1 MQPHP
6 AANLFP
12 LITGEDFEALK
23 ADIRAN
29 GQLEPIWTYQGQI
42 LDGRNRYRACV
53 DLGLE
58 PLTREWNGEGSL
70 VQFVL
75 SLNLHRRHLSSSQR
89 AVVALEVLPMLEE
102 EARARQSAAGGDNRD
117 KALDKLFYQA
127 VERGPQSIDT
137 AAQLVG
143 TNRQY
148 VSDAKA
154 IATKAPELLEQVKEG
169 TLTLPEAKRELKA
182 QALEAKRAEELKPEP
197 PIPAASRFNP
207 QPGDVWRLGQHTLH
221 CGDYFG
227 FPHVAADALIT
238 DPPYGIDY
246 DPSWKKADGSDSDFR
261 KIEGDGQEFDPR
273 PFLDYP
279 TVLLFGANYYTQHLP
294 QGGWLCWDKR
304 TKDELDSMFG
314 SPFELAWYRSVN
326 TNRRAIM
333 VRVLHGGVINA
344 DSEKGLGD
352 RRSHPTQKPVMVFTE
367 IINQLTQ
374 PGDIILEPFAGSGTT
389 LIACERTK
397 RICMAYEIDME
408 YCKVILSRYE
418 AETGETPWLVSSE

>member
-1 MQPHP
+1 MQTHKVASIFPMMS
-6 AANLFP
+6 AEEYSNL
-12 LITGEDFEALK
+12 LEDIK
-23 ADIRAN
+23 QN
-29 GQLEPIWTYQGQI
+29 GQREPIWTYQGQI
-42 LDGRNRYRACV
+42 IDGRNRYRACEE
-53 DLGLE
+53 LGIT
-58 PLTREWNGEGSL
+58 PKTREWNAQGSL

-75 SLNLHRRHLSSSQR
+75 SLNLHRRHLSSSQK

-102 EARARQSAAGGDNRD
+102 EARARQGTRTDLGNIPQIIAGSQPSEARD
-117 KALDKLFYQA
+117 
-127 VERGPQSIDT
+127 I

-197 PIPAASRFNP
+197 PISAASKFNP
-207 QPGDVWRLGQHTLH
+207 RPGDIWRLGRHTLH
-221 CGDYFG
+221 CGDYFS
-227 FPHVAADALIT
+227 FPEQAADAVIT

-261 KIEGDGQEFDPR
+261 KIAGDTQRFDPR
-273 PFLDYP
+273 PFLRYS
-279 TVLLFGANYYTQHLP
+279 TVLLFGANYYTEHLP
-294 QGGWLCWDKR
+294 IGGWLCWDKR

-326 TNRRAIM
+326 TTRRAIM

-352 RRSHPTQKPVMVFTE
+352 RRNHPTQKPVMVFTE
-367 IINQLTQ
+367 ILNQLTKQ
-374 PGDIILEPFAGSGTT
+374 GDTILEPFAGSGTT
-389 LIACERTK
+389 LIACERTN
-397 RICMAYEIDME
+397 RSCIAYEIDME
-408 YCKVILSRYE
+408 YCEVILSRYE
-418 AETGETPWLVSSE
+418 AETGEKPWKQ